1 MEAKYKPITIK
12 KQNEDSNSRRSNIK
26 RKIRRQNTHFVKY
39 LQMLLNLNTLT
50 QNALLTMLNNHQ
62 VTQWFEETSN
72 PFYCENKN
80 KKVIRR
86 KFLQPKMFYF

>member
-39 LQMLLNLNTLT
+39 LQMLLNLNLNTLT
-50 QNALLTMLNNHQ
+50 KNALLTMLNNHQ
-62 VTQWFEETSN
+62 VTKWFEGTSN
-72 PFYCENKN
+72 PCSHLVVK
-80 KKVIRR
+80 IRIG
-86 KFLQPKMFYF
+86 K